1 LTQNGTQNTGESEEL
16 ICVSEEAA
24 VVVANVRAL
33 NRFPPCSAGGSLLQK
48 RSKRSRFICAGQ
60 LAQITPRCF
69 PASTV
74 FRNSHLWRET
84 LCLQGKS
91 ISGGA
96 MATHPKIRRKPGDGQ
111 ASENRSPEKTDLLRS
126 LLREKTGS
134 KNNKPNLN
142 ERTRLRAKE
151 K

>member
-1 LTQNGTQNTGESEEL
+1 MVEN
-16 ICVSEEAA
+16 A
-24 VVVANVRAL
+24 RAL

-48 RSKRSRFICAGQ
+48 QSKRSRFICAGQ

-74 FRNSHLWRET
+74 FRNRHLWRET

-96 MATHPKIRRKPGDGQ
+96 MATHPKIRRKLGDGQ
-111 ASENRSPEKTDLLRS
+111 GIGKSVAGKNRFASVSFEGKDRSK
-126 LLREKTGS
+126 K
-134 KNNKPNLN
+134 
-142 ERTRLRAKE
+142 
-151 K
+151 